1 MRYALAMRTRQT
13 GEQKLRV
20 LVVALTFAAAPL
32 LAFGC
37 LTGSGPAL
45 TDGIDA
51 TPPPLTGL
59 DDGSALRADVDLGD
73 PFALIGLT
81 PSHGPFTGGTR
92 TVLSGRGFSTK
103 LRVFF
108 GTNQVDPS
116 GVIANDPQHAAVVT
130 PAGAPGP
137 VSVRIV
143 DDVTNKERTLAAAFT
158 YDALVVTPPS
168 GATSGGTRIL
178 VTGQGTHFVAGATVK
193 VGALGCGAVSV
204 TDATHLQCVT
214 PASAGPGI
222 ADVTVSLPDKSTV
235 QARDAFTYSDAPD
248 GNRGGLSGGALSGRL
263 TVVAIDSY
271 TGTPIPGAKVVLG
284 TDAAGARSTSKSG
297 VVQIDDPT
305 LMGKVTVTVAAKC
318 HQPTTFVD
326 VPVDTVTVYLPPVL
340 DLSCASGDPP
350 SIGGGSGHNG
360 GGLSGELVFPG
371 GIEFRRGNWQN
382 VPPPSS
388 PTERNAAYV
397 FQASGSPTVGFD
409 LPSID
414 LAVTTDSPG
423 TRGYAFSSLVYPGN
437 VTLYALAGIEDRSF
451 SPPRFTAY
459 VMGVARGIYVPEGVQ
474 LTGVNISMTT
484 LLDHAMTLTANAPA
498 PGPRGPDR
506 FAATVAVTLGSS
518 GFAIIPDANRITPL
532 PLSGQLQI
540 IGIPSLDQGLTG
552 ESYVVSAK
560 AATGPQ
566 LVIPASIVSRV
577 KTVDTS
583 GPVSLGGFLSVP
595 QLTEPGV
602 TPWPGTHL
610 SFTGPPTFDVSVTSI
625 SSDLVAW
632 TIFGPSGSTAVDLP
646 DLTAVP
652 GADPLG
658 LRRGAITTT
667 VFTAR
672 VDAFSYPT
680 ARYGQ
685 LSTGAWNAYSVDARP
700 GVY

>member
-1 MRYALAMRTRQT
+1 MSRAPRPNRYAARAAGALCIA
-13 GEQKLRV
+13 GA
-20 LVVALTFAAAPL
+20 LVT

-59 DDGSALRADVDLGD
+59 DDGSAQRADVDLGD

-92 TVLSGRGFSTK
+92 SVLSGRGFSTK
-103 LRVFF
+103 VRVFF
-108 GTNQVDPS
+108 GATQVDPS
-116 GVIANDPQHAAVVT
+116 AVLANDPQHAAVVT
-130 PAGAPGP
+130 PPGAPGP

-143 DDVTNKERTLAAAFT
+143 DDATNKERTLAAAFT
-158 YDALVVTPPS
+158 YDALVVSPPS

-178 VTGQGTHFVAGATVK
+178 VTGQGTHFVAGAAVK
-193 VGALGCGAVSV
+193 VGAFDCAAPTV
-204 TDATHLQCVT
+204 TDATHLSCVT

-222 ADVTVSLPDKSTV
+222 ADVTVSLPDKSAV

-248 GNRGGLSGGALSGRL
+248 GNRGGLSGGTLSGRL

-271 TGTPIPGAKVVLG
+271 TGTPIPGAKVILG
-284 TDAAGARSTSKSG
+284 TDAAGALSTSKTG
-297 VVQIDDPT
+297 VVQIDDPKLT
-305 LMGKVTVTVAAKC
+305 GKVTVTVGAKC
-318 HQPTTFVD
+318 HQPVTFVD
-326 VPVDTVTVYLPPVL
+326 VPVDTVTVYLSPVL
-340 DLSCASGDPP
+340 ILSCASGDPP
-350 SIGGGSGHNG
+350 SVGGGGGRNG
-360 GGLSGELVFPG
+360 GGVTGELIFPG

-397 FQASGSPTVGFD
+397 LQASGSPNEAFE
-409 LPSID
+409 LPAID

-459 VMGVARGIYVPEGVQ
+459 VMGVAHGLYVPGGVQ
-474 LTGVNISMTT
+474 LTQVNIPMTT
-484 LLDHAMTLTANAPA
+484 LLDHAMTLTANAPP

-506 FAATVAVTLGSS
+506 FASTIAVTLGSS
-518 GFAIIPDANRITPL
+518 GFAIIPGARRTTPL
-532 PLSGQLQI
+532 PLTGQLQI
-540 IGIPSLDQGLTG
+540 IGIPSLDRGLVG
-552 ESYVVSAK
+552 ESYVVSAE

-566 LVIPASIVSRV
+566 LLIPASVVSRV
-577 KTVDTS
+577 KTTDTS
-583 GPVSLGGFLSVP
+583 GPVSLGGFLQVP
-595 QLTEPGV
+595 QLIEPAAA
-602 TPWPGTHL
+602 PWGGTHL
-610 SFTGPPTFDVSVTSI
+610 AFAGPPMFDVSVTSVT
-625 SSDLVAW
+625 SDQVAW
-632 TIFGPSGSTAVDLP
+632 TIFGPPNGTAFDLP
-646 DLTAVP
+646 DLTAIP
-652 GADPLG
+652 SADPLG

-667 VFTAR
+667 VYTAR
-672 VDAFSYPT
+672 VDAFSYAT

>member
-1 MRYALAMRTRQT
+1 MSV
-13 GEQKLRV
+13 LRV
-20 LVVALTFAAAPL
+20 TAFVVALLAFPLL

-37 LTGSGPAL
+37 LPGSGPAL

-59 DDGSALRADVDLGD
+59 DDGSAQRADVDLGD

-103 LRVFF
+103 IRVFF
-108 GTNQVDPS
+108 GNVQVDPS
-116 GVIANDPQHAAVVT
+116 AVIANDPQHAAVVT
-130 PAGAPGP
+130 PAGTPGP

-143 DDVTNKERTLAAAFT
+143 DDLTNKERTLAAAFT
-158 YDALVVTPPS
+158 YDALVVSPPS

-178 VTGQGTHFVAGATVK
+178 VTGQGTHFATGATVK
-193 VGALGCGAVSV
+193 VGPFDCGNVTV
-204 TDATHLQCVT
+204 TDATHLTCVT
-214 PASAGPGI
+214 PPSTGPGI

-248 GNRGGLSGGALSGRL
+248 GNRGGLSGGTLAGRL

-271 TGTPIPGAKVVLG
+271 TGTPIPGAKVILG

-297 VVQIDDPT
+297 VVQIDDPSLT
-305 LMGKVTVTVAAKC
+305 GKITVTVGAKC

-326 VPVDTVTVYLPPVL
+326 VPVDTVTIYLPPVL

-350 SIGGGSGHNG
+350 SIGGSGGHNG
-360 GGLSGELVFPG
+360 GGVTGELVFPG
-371 GIEFRRGNWQN
+371 GVEFRRGNWQN
-382 VPPPSS
+382 VPPPST

-397 FQASGSPTVGFD
+397 FQASGSPTEPFD
-409 LPSID
+409 LPAID

-423 TRGYAFSSLVYPGN
+423 TRGYAFSALVYPGN

-459 VMGVARGIYVPEGVQ
+459 VMGVARGLYVPEGVQ
-474 LTGVNISMTT
+474 LTQVNISMTT
-484 LLDHAMTLTANAPA
+484 LLDHAITLTANAPT

-506 FAATVAVTLGSS
+506 FASTVAVTLGSS
-518 GFAIIPDANRITPL
+518 GFAIIPGASRVLPL
-532 PLSGQLQI
+532 PLTGQLSI
-540 IGIPSLDQGLTG
+540 IGIPSLDNGLGG
-552 ESYVVSAK
+552 ESYVVSAQ
-560 AATGPQ
+560 AATGPSMQ
-566 LVIPASIVSRV
+566 FPASIVSRV
-577 KTVDTS
+577 KTTDTS
-583 GPVSLGGFLSVP
+583 GPVSLGGFLAVP
-595 QLTEPGV
+595 QISEPGSA
-602 TPWPGTHL
+602 PWGGTHV
-610 SFTGPPTFDVSVTSI
+610 SFTGPPMFDVSVTSI
-625 SSDLVAW
+625 RSDLVSW
-632 TIFGPSGSTAVDLP
+632 SIFGPPNGTAFDLP

-652 GADPLG
+652 SADPIG

-667 VFTAR
+667 VYTAR
-672 VDAFSYPT
+672 IDMFSYAT

-685 LSTGAWNAYSVDARP
+685 LSSGAWNAYSVDARP